1 MKVTYSLSNN
11 VLMLDDGKIILT
23 YGIVARDPLNNEVL
37 AYFDDVS
44 VSRSL
49 TQKITDILNSC
60 EVELCHFREVVIDE
74 LNR

>member
-11 VLMLDDGKIILT
+11 VLMLDDEKIILT
-23 YGIVARDPLNNEVL
+23 YGIVARDPLNDEVL